1 MDIIIWI
8 GATSQSPSSG
18 PCVRVSTCSA
28 PAVAAHLGLLRVWH
42 PPHPRLS
49 VHDAA
54 RAAPRSAGSRC
65 SSSAPAAPAVRSVT
79 RLAAARRHPASAAHH
94 LQQRPRVAT
103 RLLCAA
109 AAPPAARF
117 WPGSCWP
124 GSSERPGSSEGKPG
138 CEAQNR
144 ASRTSEGADFAGILG
159 GTGVG
164 GDPLREPHGRGSPEG
179 RRGSPEGIQ
188 PRSACALDKGD

>member
-1 MDIIIWI
+1 MVRGP
-8 GATSQSPSSG
+8 GAWCVVVGGGGVHLSRELWPVCACIHMQRASSG
-18 PCVRVSTCSA
+18 CA
-28 PAVAAHLGLLRVWH
+28 PWLLRVWH

-54 RAAPRSAGSRC
+54 RAAPRSAGSHC
-65 SSSAPAAPAVRSVT
+65 SSSAPAAPVVRSVT

-144 ASRTSEGADFAGILG
+144 ASRSQEWKNNVISQIHYVTVHYVTLNS
-159 GTGVG
+159 
-164 GDPLREPHGRGSPEG
+164 PLRYGP
-179 RRGSPEGIQ
+179 
-188 PRSACALDKGD
+188 